1 MNHRKALTG
10 NVVFWFIDES
20 DDRIE
25 HLKTELKQLNLPP
38 HFIVKPETGYFHE
51 KLSAL
56 LDNLDK
62 KQVQVAPTFAFID
75 PFGFSG
81 VPFALIKRLL
91 SKPRCE
97 VLITFMVDSI
107 NRWIDHPGQHITNH
121 IAELFGTPDSFD
133 IIKQS
138 TDRITALCKLYQEQ
152 LRREAKHV
160 RYFEML
166 DYDNRVIYYLYF
178 ATNNRL
184 GYVKMKEAMW
194 EVDLKGEFR
203 FSDATNP
210 YQKVLFEPDPSN
222 TLWPILQ
229 QHFTGQEVL
238 TDLILR
244 FVEEDT
250 AFLETHMKATLKK
263 HLDVNFP
270 TAERITVRPEKVDGK
285 KWIKGTFPSGVF
297 VKFP

>member
-1 MNHRKALTG
+1 M
-10 NVVFWFIDES
+10 
-20 DDRIE
+20 
-25 HLKTELKQLNLPP
+25 PP
-38 HFIVKPETGYFHE
+38 HFIVKPETGCFHE
-51 KLSAL
+51 KLPAV
-56 LDNLDK
+56 LDDLDK
-62 KQVQVAPTFAFID
+62 KKVNIAPTFAFID
-75 PFGFSG
+75 PFGFSR

-91 SKPRCE
+91 SRPRCE

-107 NRWIDHPGQHITNH
+107 NRWIDHPGQQITNH

-152 LRREAKHV
+152 LRREAKYV

-166 DYDNRVIYYLYF
+166 DNNNRVIYYLFF
-178 ATNNRL
+178 ASNNPL

-194 EVDLKGEFR
+194 EVDLEGEFR

-210 YQKVLFEPDPSN
+210 YQAVFFEPDPAD
-222 TLWPILQ
+222 TLWPILR
-229 QHFTGQEVL
+229 QHFAGQEVL
-238 TDLILR
+238 TDSILR

-263 HLDVNFP
+263 HLDENLP
-270 TAERITVRPEKVDGK
+270 SAERITVRTEKVNGK
-285 KWIKGTFPSGVF
+285 KWKKGTFPSGVF

>member
-1 MNHRKALTG
+1 M
-10 NVVFWFIDES
+10 
-20 DDRIE
+20 
-25 HLKTELKQLNLPP
+25 PP
-38 HFIVKPETGYFHE
+38 HFIVKPETGYFQE
-51 KLSAL
+51 KLPTL
-56 LDNLDK
+56 LDDLDK
-62 KQVQVAPTFAFID
+62 KQVNIAPTFAFID

-81 VPFALIKRLL
+81 VPFALVKRLL
-91 SKPRCE
+91 SKPSCE

-107 NRWIDHPGQHITNH
+107 NRWIAHPDQLITNQ

-138 TDRITALCKLYQEQ
+138 PDRITALCKLYQEQ
-152 LRREAKHV
+152 LRREAKYV

-166 DYDNRVIYYLYF
+166 DNNNRVIYYLYF

-229 QHFTGQEVL
+229 QHFAGQEVL

-250 AFLETHMKATLKK
+250 AFLETHMKATLKR
-263 HLDVNFP
+263 HLDENLPF
-270 TAERITVRPEKVDGK
+270 AERIAVRPKKANGK
-285 KWIKGTFPSGVF
+285 KWIKGTFPLGVF

>member
-1 MNHRKALTG
+1 M
-10 NVVFWFIDES
+10 
-20 DDRIE
+20 
-25 HLKTELKQLNLPP
+25 PP
-38 HFIVKPETGYFHE
+38 HFTVKPETGCFHE
-51 KLSAL
+51 KLPAV
-56 LDNLDK
+56 LDDLDK
-62 KQVQVAPTFAFID
+62 KKVNIAPTFAFID
-75 PFGFSG
+75 PFGFSR

-91 SKPRCE
+91 SRPRCE

-107 NRWIDHPGQHITNH
+107 NRWIDHPGQQITNH

-178 ATNNRL
+178 ATNNGL

-210 YQKVLFEPDPSN
+210 YQKVLFESDPSN

-229 QHFTGQEVL
+229 QHFAGQEVL

-250 AFLETHMKATLKK
+250 AYLETHMKATLKK
-263 HLDVNFP
+263 HLDENLPSCGTHYGTTRKGRRKEVEKGDFS
-270 TAERITVRPEKVDGK
+270 ARRICKIPVDGYEV
-285 KWIKGTFPSGVF
+285 SGSLSMNPF
-297 VKFP
+297 IIPL

>member
-1 MNHRKALTG
+1 M
-10 NVVFWFIDES
+10 
-20 DDRIE
+20 
-25 HLKTELKQLNLPP
+25 
-38 HFIVKPETGYFHE
+38 
-51 KLSAL
+51 
-56 LDNLDK
+56 DK
-62 KQVQVAPTFAFID
+62 KQVQIAPTFAFID

-107 NRWIDHPGQHITNH
+107 NRWIDHPDQQITDHIS
-121 IAELFGTPDSFD
+121 ELFGTSDCFD

-138 TDRITALCKLYQEQ
+138 PDRIAALCNLYQEQ
-152 LRREAKHV
+152 LRREVKYV

-166 DYDNRVIYYLYF
+166 DYDNRAIYYLFF
-178 ATNNRL
+178 ASNHRL
-184 GYVKMKEAMW
+184 GYVKMKETMW

-210 YQKVLFEPDPSN
+210 YQTVFFELDPTD
-222 TLWPILQ
+222 TLWPILRG
-229 QHFTGQEVL
+229 HFTGQEVL
-238 TDLILR
+238 TDSILK

-250 AFLETHMKATLKK
+250 AFLETHMKATLKR
-263 HLDVNFP
+263 HLDENLPSV
-270 TAERITVRPEKVDGK
+270 ERITVRPEKQNGK

-297 VKFP
+297 IKFP